1 MQRIFSSTIAIIVFT
16 AIFLSSCEKDKDPGT
31 PKLPPASSLI
41 LNTEGFND
49 SSDITSKKSTSETA
63 SATYYNLGYSIS
75 KIAFWNIFL
84 IKDLAIPVFAY
95 QEILKHKA
103 EYLGD
108 NKWEWS
114 VDFNHSN
121 LIYTARL
128 IAYRI
133 SNEDYRAEMYI
144 SVNGL
149 EFKWFEGTINYD
161 RTHASW
167 TMFESP
173 QNNSKLFEIE
183 WNRDWG
189 KNSENIMYTFVKT
202 DDPEKGSY
210 ILYSY
215 DPILN
220 FNSSYEVKLSNNTT
234 ALEWSTKT
242 LAGHVKDFGRFKDN
256 LWHCWNESLMDV
268 VCPR

>member
-1 MQRIFSSTIAIIVFT
+1 MKKIFSSTLAIILFT
-16 AIFLSSCEKDKDPGT
+16 AIFISSCEKDKDPGA

-41 LNTEGFND
+41 LNTENFNNP
-49 SSDITSKKSTSETA
+49 SDTLKKSASETTIA
-63 SATYYNLGYSIS
+63 HYYNWGHSIGVV
-75 KIAFWNIFL
+75 AFWNTYMTL
-84 IKDLAIPVFAY
+84 NLAIPVFAY
-95 QEILKHKA
+95 EEILKHKA

-114 VDFNHSN
+114 VDFNHFN
-121 LIYTARL
+121 QIFTARL
-128 IAYRI
+128 IAFRI

-144 SVNGL
+144 GVNGL
-149 EFKWFEGTINYD
+149 EFKWFEGTVNND

-234 ALEWSTKT
+234 TLEWSTKT

-268 VCPR
+268 VCP